1 MFRLAKILWIALR
14 FGLDEFA
21 LVPDSW
27 SARTIRVVF
36 FFRSLSEPRAVR
48 LRRALEALG
57 PIFVKFGQVLS
68 TRRDLLPADLADEL
82 AKLQDQVPPF
92 PGELAVAEVERAFGK
107 PIAAIFEKF
116 DPKPVASASVAQVH
130 AAVLPGGG
138 EAAVKVLRPG
148 MLPVIGEDLALLD
161 TAAGLVERF
170 SADGRRLKPRE
181 VVAEFRRHL
190 FEELDLMREA
200 AHASQLRR
208 NFPDSP
214 LLAVPEVYW
223 QWCSSTIMTMQ
234 RMRGT
239 PVSQVD
245 ELRRQGVDIP
255 KLARTGVEIFFTQ
268 VFRDGF
274 FHADMHPGNI
284 LVTAEGRYVALDF
297 GIMGTLTEVDKQY
310 LAQNFLG
317 FFQRD
322 YARVARAHLDAGWV
336 PAETRADEFEGA
348 IRAVCEPFFD
358 RPLGEISFGRALVRL
373 FQVSRRFNVE
383 IQPQLV
389 MLQKTL
395 LNIEGLGRQLD
406 PNLDLW
412 TTAKPFLENWM
423 REQVGFKGLLRTI
436 RNEAPHWAT
445 MLPQLPRLLH
455 RALAGDRVERIEEML
470 GALLAL
476 ERRRNRLIG
485 LAIALL
491 ALALAWTVFLTAV

>member
-1 MFRLAKILWIALR
+1 LLRLAKIFWIALR

-21 LVPDSW
+21 LAPDSG
-27 SARTIRVVF
+27 AARVVRALL
-36 FFRSLSEPRAVR
+36 FFRTLSEPRAVR

-92 PGELAVAEVERAFGK
+92 PGEIAIAEVERALGR
-107 PIAAIFEKF
+107 PIAEAFERF

-130 AAVLPGGG
+130 LAVLPGGAQ
-138 EAAVKVLRPG
+138 AAVKVLRPG
-148 MLPVIGEDLALLD
+148 MLPVIGEDLELLD

-170 SADGRRLKPRE
+170 FADGRRLRPRE
-181 VVAEFRRHL
+181 VVAEFARHL

-208 NFPDSP
+208 NFEGSP
-214 LLAVPEVYW
+214 LLAVPEIYW
-223 QWCSSTIMTMQ
+223 DWCATSVMTMQ
-234 RMRGT
+234 RMQGT
-239 PVSQVD
+239 PVSQVE
-245 ELRRQGVDIP
+245 ELRRQSVDIK

-284 LVTAEGRYVALDF
+284 LVTPEGRYVALDF

-322 YARVARAHLDAGWV
+322 YARVARAHLEAGWV
-336 PAETRADEFEGA
+336 PADTRADEFEGA

-373 FQVSRRFNVE
+373 FQTSRRFNVE

-406 PNLDLW
+406 PELDLW
-412 TTAKPFLENWM
+412 ATAKPFLERWM
-423 REQVGFKGLLRTI
+423 REQVGFKGLLRAL
-436 RNEAPHWAT
+436 RREAPYWAT
-445 MLPQLPRLLH
+445 ILPQLPRLAH
-455 RALAGDRVERIEEML
+455 RALAGDHVERLERLM
-470 GALLAL
+470 AQLLVL
-476 ERRRNRLIG
+476 QRRRNRMI
-485 LAIALL
+485 AAAVALL
-491 ALALAWTVFLTAV
+491 AAALAWAVVAAL